1 MGKRRHSGSLIT
13 ATGDAS
19 DGVSDSIDCGA
30 DLAEDIG
37 ETEPDYQ
44 HGYSASS
51 HAVEDLKRDIRI
63 FDKHSKVPEDLGWHV
78 HSPVTTQNLWYKRLS
93 KAWRE
98 SEPTDPDQATRLVYD
113 NLQYVFVED
122 LWGFLYFYGLPLYHS
137 ELHPMPSGEA
147 LPDMDTQRA
156 EDAPVFEL
164 WTLPVDGKSVTDE
177 CGFTVNVELED
188 KDFYLL
194 PQKILSAACARRRAL
209 AKGDNNRARELRDL
223 IDNTPDYYEFVD
235 LDTREVLTRKYH
247 IMLRGIRAAEIGT
260 PNGTKARDELAKM
273 VSDKFLTISV
283 YYFDEKERCVGDVY
297 CGNKFLQKIL
307 LKKGAASGRWTRDAP
322 GVEKGF

>member
-1 MGKRRHSGSLIT
+1 
-13 ATGDAS
+13 
-19 DGVSDSIDCGA
+19 
-30 DLAEDIG
+30 
-37 ETEPDYQ
+37 
-44 HGYSASS
+44 
-51 HAVEDLKRDIRI
+51 
-63 FDKHSKVPEDLGWHV
+63 
-78 HSPVTTQNLWYKRLS
+78 
-93 KAWRE
+93 
-98 SEPTDPDQATRLVYD
+98 
-113 NLQYVFVED
+113 
-122 LWGFLYFYGLPLYHS
+122 
-137 ELHPMPSGEA
+137 MPSGEA

-247 IMLRGIRAAEIGT
+247 IMLSSILSSILLSLSPVSPPVSVLRGIRAAEIGT